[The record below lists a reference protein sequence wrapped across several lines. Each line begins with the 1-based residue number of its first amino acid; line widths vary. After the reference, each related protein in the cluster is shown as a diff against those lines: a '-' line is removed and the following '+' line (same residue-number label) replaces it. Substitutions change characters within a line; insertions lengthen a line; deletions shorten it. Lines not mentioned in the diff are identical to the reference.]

1 MKFIK
6 DLFWGPGNLAAD
18 LGRIIA
24 FGAAV
29 MMLCAQIWNVRLGLP
44 IDLGPGGL
52 GGGLGVV
59 MGGIGALI
67 YAKDRAKS
75 ENTVAKAISDHPPE
89 PPQQTRRK

>member
-75 ENTVAKAISDHPPE
+75 ENTVAKAINDPG

>member
-75 ENTVAKAISDHPPE
+75 ENTVAKAIADPG
-89 PPQQTRRK
+89 PPQQTKRK